1 MRSLSD
7 ALTEIA
13 ALPNDLDNT
22 VEFERAPAPWVAR
35 SEQLKK
41 TKLTSIDTEAELART
56 RATIRE
62 REVVLKEK
70 NTELEEQSV
79 QIEMLEAKLRN
90 ASKRTAEIAKL
101 ERDMHEA
108 RDAEKRA
115 KAELAQAKREAEEA
129 IERAHNEA
137 ARLAEQR
144 GKRSSGQA
152 LDSNAMGSGAQLTLE
167 RQDHQITSLQG
178 AVRYLQS
185 ENQRLRLPPTASA
198 LSANNWLHQPLLQ
211 PKSEKRKRQEALHKE
226 GKDVLARLLHLGT
239 VESPHIVDLTKLP
252 ENKLAWRPAKES
264 SRWKVESRR
273 EEWEAWR
280 GWRRDVVRKAAV
292 AAPRRAQKPSKD
304 VFHDA
309 EPEIVQ
315 QENV

>member
-1 MRSLSD
+1 MLYD
-7 ALTEIA
+7 
-13 ALPNDLDNT
+13 
-22 VEFERAPAPWVAR
+22 
-35 SEQLKK
+35 
-41 TKLTSIDTEAELART
+41 RT
-56 RATIRE
+56 FYH
-62 REVVLKEK
+62 
-70 NTELEEQSV
+70 
-79 QIEMLEAKLRN
+79 AKLD

-152 LDSNAMGSGAQLTLE
+152 LDSNAMGTGAQLTLE

-185 ENQRLRLPPTASA
+185 ENQRLRLPPSASA

-211 PKSEKRKRQEALHKE
+211 PKSEKRKRQEAFHKE
-226 GKDVLARLLHLGT
+226 GKDVLARLLDLGT
-239 VESPHIVDLTKLP
+239 VESPHIVDLTTLP
-252 ENKLAWRPAKES
+252 ENKLAWRPAKQS

-273 EEWEAWR
+273 EEWEAWK

-292 AAPRRAQKPSKD
+292 AAPRRVQKPSKD
-304 VFHDA
+304 VFYNA

-315 QENV
+315 QEDV